1 MKATKK
7 LTVSAMA
14 VALGVAFSALGSVVS
29 VLDLTAATLASLL
42 VAFVY
47 IEVGS
52 PYTWLVWL
60 ATSLISFIIF
70 PHSLVWLVY
79 LTLFGIYP
87 ILKGYIERTPRPIWW
102 LLKLLYLNAM
112 LLLLA
117 FFAEALTGVP
127 FFGDLDTLPVALPI
141 AYAIMWAVMNL
152 AFVLYDILIVKMVR
166 FYKIKIRPK
175 IERLLK

>member
-52 PYTWLVWL
+52 PYTW
-60 ATSLISFIIF
+60 
-70 PHSLVWLVY
+70 LVWLVY